1 LHQLDRVAGAAH
13 FEVPES
19 RGRELIEQLRARLP
33 GYAVPR
39 YVRETPGQLS
49 KLPL

>member
-1 LHQLDRVAGAAH
+1 LDRVAGAAH

-19 RGRELIEQLRARLP
+19 EGRKLMAHLRRRLP

-39 YVRETPGQLS
+39 YVREIPGRYHKTVLA
-49 KLPL
+49 